1 MTGPKRNRAP
11 EVAPTRELTRRQMSM
26 ESNEKQRQEVIARKA
41 VYDAQKKAR
50 KEADAADIKALVS
63 FAKERRIAKEERL
76 AKEARATAFETLVRN
91 APFTRPELG
100 ERSPEPDCPSPMEA
114 KALQE
119 ELEAKALQEELEAKA
134 LQEELEAGCT
144 TPLLHPRSNAPFSPE
159 DTGSTSWFTPPTPW

>member
-50 KEADAADIKALVS
+50 KEADAADIKAYREKCVKLR
-63 FAKERRIAKEERL
+63 AEEDRIEK
-76 AKEARATAFETLVRN
+76 KARATAFETLVRN

>member
-11 EVAPTRELTRRQMSM
+11 EVAPTRELTQRQMSM

-41 VYDAQKKAR
+41 VYDAQRKAR

-63 FAKERRIAKEERL
+63 FAKERRIAKEERLAKERL

-100 ERSPEPDCPSPMEA
+100 ERSPEPD
-114 KALQE
+114 
-119 ELEAKALQEELEAKA
+119 
-134 LQEELEAGCT
+134 
-144 TPLLHPRSNAPFSPE
+144 
-159 DTGSTSWFTPPTPW
+159 STRHFPQTPPTPW

>member
-119 ELEAKALQEELEAKA
+119 ELEAKALQEELEA
-134 LQEELEAGCT
+134 GCT